1 MGVIFLT
8 DIFKSTNKPG
18 VNVLKKCNLPIKVW
32 SCLHISAM
40 HKDTSGKNTNG
51 FEIECIFFN
60 SIKSTDCW
68 WNDQQRNC
76 IYLTFCKDIST
87 KLDALLCMHYL
98 KLMHA
103 GLWYTLIV
111 HFVWGCNASFN
122 NASLIKKKIEKKTK
136 KKPRTRLPVE
146 GNGFPVFVMAH
157 LLTFSWHEKYQNR

>member
-1 MGVIFLT
+1 MYMCCIICSFEIFTSFNSSDLCI
-8 DIFKSTNKPG
+8 DEND
-18 VNVLKKCNLPIKVW
+18 VRVLKKSLTSEIWGLFSWLKYLKVQTNQVW
-32 SCLHISAM
+32 TFWKKVKFAYKSVVVSTYSAM
-40 HKDTSGKNTNG
+40 HKDTSGKNTNW

-111 HFVWGCNASFN
+111 HFCMRV
-122 NASLIKKKIEKKTK
+122 
-136 KKPRTRLPVE
+136 
-146 GNGFPVFVMAH
+146 
-157 LLTFSWHEKYQNR
+157 

>member
-1 MGVIFLT
+1 MHWWKWRSSSKEKFNIRNLGVIFLT

-103 GLWYTLIV
+103 GLWYTLND
-111 HFVWGCNASFN
+111 C
-122 NASLIKKKIEKKTK
+122 
-136 KKPRTRLPVE
+136 
-146 GNGFPVFVMAH
+146 
-157 LLTFSWHEKYQNR
+157 TFFMRV

>member
-1 MGVIFLT
+1 MYMCCIICSFEIATSFNSSDLCIDENDVRVLKKSLT
-8 DIFKSTNKPG
+8 SEIWGLFSRLKYLKVQTNQ
-18 VNVLKKCNLPIKVW
+18 VWSQNVLKKCNLPIKVW

-111 HFVWGCNASFN
+111 HFCMRV
-122 NASLIKKKIEKKTK
+122 
-136 KKPRTRLPVE
+136 
-146 GNGFPVFVMAH
+146 
-157 LLTFSWHEKYQNR
+157 

>member
-98 KLMHA
+98 KPMVYIDCTFLYEGVM
-103 GLWYTLIV
+103 LRLTMQVL
-111 HFVWGCNASFN
+111 
-122 NASLIKKKIEKKTK
+122 LKKKIEKKNTK
-136 KKPRTRLPVE
+136 KT
-146 GNGFPVFVMAH
+146 
-157 LLTFSWHEKYQNR
+157 